1 MRKSIA
7 TLALLLAAAA
17 VVAVQDPRI
26 SEAEQ
31 VGDKI
36 TADTLYDRQRQRDQ
50 AEADR
55 VAKTN
60 LDRQADYELYVAR
73 QKAEHEARMAK
84 WQADVA
90 KQKAD
95 HAARVAKCIADKTCA
110 PQ

>member
-1 MRKSIA
+1 MRLSIA
-7 TLALLLAAAA
+7 TLVLLLAAAPVGA
-17 VVAVQDPRI
+17 AQDPRI
-26 SEAEQ
+26 PAAEQ
-31 VGDKI
+31 AGDKI
-36 TADTLYDRQRQRDQ
+36 AADALYDRQRQRDQ

-60 LDRQADYELYVAR
+60 LDRRADYELYVAR

-84 WQADVA
+84 WRADVA
-90 KQKAD
+90 KQEAD